1 MKNQNLPNY
10 NSAQYLL
17 PDWIQNICL
26 NPNKSKGS
34 YLYDDNAGRFI
45 LDLYCFFSTLPL
57 GYNHPIFSTNE
68 FKTDLLAFGGLKPS
82 TGRILTRFID
92 EFVPDFNDFVNSD
105 IFNKYFF
112 IHGGG
117 LAVENALKIAF
128 DWKRYINHKTGFKID
143 GNDMEVIALEDAFH
157 GITGYGLSLSANQLK
172 GSDFPKFNWPK
183 FKAPYIRFPFSEMEK
198 AEFQNEQ
205 SLALNKIE
213 AYIEKK
219 GKQYIAS
226 IIIELIQG
234 GGGDNHLGK
243 NYVKGLKN
251 ICEKNDIL
259 LIFDEVQ
266 TGFGVSGKLWCFEHY
281 NVEPHLLTFGKK
293 AQISGVCIGKNIPDI
308 EDVINVPGRLSP
320 TWNGDITDFVRC
332 KYVMKAY
339 KEYNLIDNAAELG
352 KYIVSSLMSMNKFS
366 NVRNRGF
373 LIAFDFENSD
383 DRDRY
388 DQLCFKQGLFL
399 LPMQEKTLRMRP
411 NMALSKDEADHALS
425 IISEVNNDF

>member
-1 MKNQNLPNY
+1 MQNY
-10 NSAQYLL
+10 NSTKFLL
-17 PDWIQNICL
+17 PDWIQNIYL
-26 NPNKSKGS
+26 NPEKSKGS
-34 YLYDDNAGRFI
+34 YLYDDNSGRSI

-57 GYNHPIFSTNE
+57 GYNHPIFLTDE
-68 FKTDLLAFGGLKPS
+68 FKNDLLTFGGLKPS
-82 TGRILTRFID
+82 TGRILTNFID
-92 EFVPDFNDFVNSD
+92 EFVDDFHGFVNCD

-128 DWKRYINHKTGFKID
+128 DWKRYINHKTGFEVD
-143 GNDMEVIALEDAFH
+143 GNEMVVIALEDAFH

-172 GSDFPKFNWPK
+172 CSHFPKFNWPK
-183 FKAPYIRFPFSEMEK
+183 FKPPCIGFPNNVK
-198 AEFQNEQ
+198 DKLRFQNEQ
-205 SLALNKIE
+205 DQARKNIE
-213 AYIEKK
+213 DYIEQK

-243 NYVKGLKN
+243 EYVRGLKN

-259 LIFDEVQ
+259 FIIDEVQ
-266 TGFGVSGKLWCFEHY
+266 TGFGVSGKLWCYEHY
-281 NVEPHLLTFGKK
+281 HVEPHLITFGKK

-308 EDVINVPGRLSP
+308 ENVINVPGRLSP
-320 TWNGDITDFVRC
+320 TWNGDITDYIRC
-332 KYVMKAY
+332 KYVIKAY

-352 KYIVSSLMSMNKFS
+352 IYIVSSLISMNKFS
-366 NVRNRGF
+366 NVRGCGF

-388 DQLCFKQGLFL
+388 DKMCFNEGLFL

-411 NMALSKDEADHALS
+411 NMALTKKEADHALE
-425 IISEVNNDF
+425 IINKVNKKFF